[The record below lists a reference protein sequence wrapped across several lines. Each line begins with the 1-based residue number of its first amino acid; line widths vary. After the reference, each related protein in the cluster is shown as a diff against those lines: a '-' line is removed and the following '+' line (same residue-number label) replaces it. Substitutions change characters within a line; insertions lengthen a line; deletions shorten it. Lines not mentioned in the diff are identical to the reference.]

1 MITDPL
7 FYLFAVP
14 AVFLVGLSKGGFGGT
29 IALIGVPLMAFA
41 VSPVTAA
48 GILLPIMIIMDLV
61 GLFAWRGR
69 FDRGVLASMLPAA
82 LLGVALGYFTAQM
95 VSADGIRLI
104 LGLLSLWFVADW
116 LLKARRDKEPKP
128 RNPLKAGFWGTVSG
142 FASFVSHA
150 GGPPYQI
157 YVVPL
162 KLSPS
167 DFAGTAVVFFAV
179 VNAVKLLPYFLLG
192 QFSLGNLETSAVLA
206 PLAPLATVTGVW
218 LVRRIEP
225 KVFYRLVYTLLVPVG
240 LKLAFDGASGLLS

>member
-69 FDRGVLASMLPAA
+69 FDRNVLASMLPAA
-82 LLGVALGYFTAQM
+82 LLGVALGYLTAQM

-104 LGLLSLWFVADW
+104 LGLLALWFVADW
-116 LLKARRDKEPKP
+116 LLKGRRDKEPKP
-128 RNPLKAGFWGTVSG
+128 RNAITAGFWGTVSG

-162 KLSPS
+162 KLAPA

-206 PLAPLATVTGVW
+206 PLAPLATVAGVW

-225 KVFYRLVYTLLVPVG
+225 KIFYRLVYTLLVPVG